1 MDSLVCRGKEARHRR
16 RAREQ
21 RAALRAREPV
31 VALPHEHVDEAGEIG
46 LRWGVVRMI
55 AEALT
60 PLAHDSILAGRCRVA
75 RPNYF
80 PET

>member
-21 RAALRAREPV
+21 RVALRAREPV

-60 PLAHDSILAGRCRVA
+60 SRTRLHSGRPVQGGQA
-75 RPNYF
+75 KLF
-80 PET
+80 S